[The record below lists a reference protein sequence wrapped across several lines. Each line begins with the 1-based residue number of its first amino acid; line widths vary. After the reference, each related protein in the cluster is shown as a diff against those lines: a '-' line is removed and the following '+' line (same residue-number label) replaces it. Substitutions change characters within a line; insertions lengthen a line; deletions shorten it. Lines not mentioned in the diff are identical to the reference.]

1 MSSKLK
7 KAVRRIVVLP
17 LLLLSLSAVANATE
31 GGGSAYHNGAEDF
44 MAGAVPPPGNYYIN
58 YFNYYAADKFK
69 DNSGKTVDGF
79 DLKVAANVSRFI
91 HVTDKQF
98 LGGSWAL
105 HAFIPLVYMD
115 VKLDPS
121 FTGAP
126 VTFEDSRGSLGDII
140 IDPFILAWHGTNWH
154 AVTGLDIYMP
164 TGNYDK
170 NRLANVGRNY
180 WTFEPVVAATYI
192 PCSGVDISAKLMYD
206 FNTANEDPANPNFS
220 KYTSGQEF
228 HADFAI
234 GKKISDFTAGL
245 AGYYY
250 QQTTKDEA
258 DGDTV
263 DKSKGRVIGLGPA
276 LKYDYKNMSF
286 TLKYMLETEAKNRPQ
301 GDNLWFKFLYAF

>member
-1 MSSKLK
+1 MMQAFRKIIL
-7 KAVRRIVVLP
+7 AGV
-17 LLLLSLSAVANATE
+17 LLLSVAAMANATE
-31 GGGSAYHNGAEDF
+31 VGGSAYHNGAEDF
-44 MAGAVPPPGNYYIN
+44 MTGAVPPPGNYYIN

-69 DNSGKTVDGF
+69 NDSGRTVDGF

-115 VKLDPS
+115 VSFDPPI
-121 FTGAP
+121 AP
-126 VTFEDSRGSLGDII
+126 GSMDDRRGSLGDII
-140 IDPFILAWHGTNWH
+140 VDPFILAWHGANWH

-180 WTFEPVVAATYI
+180 WTFEPIFAATFL
-192 PCSGVDISAKLMYD
+192 PGAGFDISAKLMYD
-206 FNTANEDPANPNFS
+206 FNTKNKDASFTTGASE
-220 KYTSGQEF
+220 YLSGQEF
-228 HADFAI
+228 HADFAV
-234 GKKISDFTAGL
+234 GKKLDNFTGGL

-250 QQTTKDEA
+250 QQTTDDEA
-258 DGDTV
+258 DGDKV
-263 DKSKGRVIGLGPA
+263 GNRGRVIGLGPA

-286 TLKYMLETEAKNRPQ
+286 TLKYMLETEAKNRPE
-301 GDNLWFKFLYAF
+301 GDNFWFKFLYAF